1 MNKKTITI
9 TVAVI
14 IVLALA
20 FMLYPKNREMMKAD
34 TPAEA
39 LDKSTQDDTTSD
51 IDADLDE
58 INVNA
63 SSSEEFNAMDAEIK
77 SI

>member
-1 MNKKTITI
+1 MNTKTITI
-9 TVAVI
+9 TVAII

-20 FMLYPKNREMMKAD
+20 FMFYPKHEGSRWD
-34 TPAEA
+34 TPLEA

-51 IDADLDE
+51 IDADLDS
-58 INVNA
+58 IDVD
-63 SSSEEFNAMDAEIK
+63 SSSSKDFDGMDADIK